1 MVAWSYLYLHL
12 RAGNISFIRLA
23 LDIRGILPK
32 WSRSQFA
39 GPQVFFQQLW
49 PHNLLLSFPP
59 SNAYLRV
66 QLNHSDYSDIFFF
79 WSAPLSLSLNN
90 GNKNNKNLWKTFFM
104 SVWSDS
110 LYQAAKQAGCGFL
123 CDQELSISSNPGFNR
138 IKEKG

>member
-1 MVAWSYLYLHL
+1 MVKELVR
-12 RAGNISFIRLA
+12 RAASVLSVA
-23 LDIRGILPK
+23 M
-32 WSRSQFA
+32 A
-39 GPQVFFQQLW
+39 TY
-49 PHNLLLSFPP
+49 LLLSFPP

-79 WSAPLSLSLNN
+79 FWSAPLSLTLNN

-123 CDQELSISSNPGFNR
+123 CD
-138 IKEKG
+138 